1 MDQLP
6 RAEAALRFLAEVSAT
21 LGESLDY
28 ALTIKRVIRLA
39 IPTVADWC
47 TIDLLDEAGV
57 MRRIAAGHRDPAV
70 EQELLQVRR
79 RQTQWG
85 APVASQEVLR
95 EGKSLLYPVMD
106 ADTRAKYIADPE
118 VRALVE
124 RLGNAS
130 GMLVPMLV
138 RGRAIGAMSFSRS
151 GPERPCGPEDLA
163 LAEEFARRAAAAI
176 DNARLYDNAQRAIRV
191 RDEFLTVA
199 SHELNAP
206 LASLQMLVDGLGH
219 GVSTPLAHTPEAL
232 GRTVE
237 TLARQVRRLGSLVGD
252 LLQAT
257 RLQVEQPTLELDQVD
272 LVAVAREMLRRLADE
287 LGRAGCKVTVTAP
300 DSLTGLWDRA
310 RVSDILLH
318 LMSNAVKFGPKRPI
332 ELEIT
337 SVEGAARLVVQD
349 HGIGIPAERV
359 PHIFNL
365 FERAVPAANYGG
377 LGLGL
382 YIVRETV
389 RSLGGKVSAE
399 SVEGQGARFTVEL
412 PRS

>member
-1 MDQLP
+1 MDELP

-28 ALTIKRVIRLA
+28 EVTIRRVVRLA
-39 IPTVADWC
+39 IPYLADWC
-47 TIDLLDEAGV
+47 TIDLLDDSGV

-70 EQELLQVRR
+70 EQELLEMRR
-79 RQTQWG
+79 RQAQWG
-85 APVASQEVLR
+85 APVTTQVVLQD
-95 EGKSLLYPVMD
+95 GKALLNPVMD
-106 ADTRAKYIADPE
+106 QATREKYVKDPD

-138 RGRAIGAMSFSRS
+138 RGRAIGAMAFSSAQAGRY
-151 GPERPCGPEDLA
+151 GADDLA

-206 LASLQMLVDGLGH
+206 LASLQMLVDGLGV
-219 GVSTPLAHTPEAL
+219 GKETPLANSPEAL
-232 GRTVE
+232 SRTVD
-237 TLARQVRRLGSLVGD
+237 TLARQVRRLGTLVGD

-257 RLQVEQPTLELDQVD
+257 RLQMEQPTLDLDEVD
-272 LVAVAREMLRRLADE
+272 LVGVARETLRRLADE
-287 LGRAGCKVTVTAP
+287 IQRAGCKVTVTAP
-300 DSLTGLWDRA
+300 DRLPGLWDRA
-310 RVSDILLH
+310 RVSDILQH
-318 LMSNAVKFGPKRPI
+318 LMSNAIKFGSKRPI
-332 ELEIT
+332 ELQIE

-349 HGIGIPAERV
+349 HGIGIAADRMPR
-359 PHIFNL
+359 IFNM
-365 FERAVPAANYGG
+365 FERGVPAANYGG

-389 RSLGGKVSAE
+389 RSLGGRVQAE
-399 SVEGQGARFTVEL
+399 STEGQGARFTVEL